1 MSASS
6 VGSITVAQRYAL
18 ALFEVALDKKIDLR
32 KIAGELAEFDALL
45 KEQTAL
51 EQVLSSPAIPTDK
64 RVAVL
69 ERVLSTTAFDRAT
82 VNVLRLLT
90 EKERMSLLSMV
101 SAQFERLVNEHEKI
115 EIGSVVSAHV
125 LTEKQR
131 ERLAQRLGE
140 AAGKTMELSY
150 STDPTSL
157 GGLIV
162 RIDNRVY
169 DASVVKQLERFIGG
183 AAFFI
188 F

>member
-1 MSASS
+1 MSVSS
-6 VGSITVAQRYAL
+6 VGSVAIAQRYAL
-18 ALFEVALDKKIDLR
+18 ALLDVALDKKTELR

-45 KEQTAL
+45 KEQTSLA
-51 EQVLSSPAIPTDK
+51 QVLSSPAIPSEK

-69 ERVLSTTAFDRAT
+69 QQVLSKAGFDRAT
-82 VNVLRLLT
+82 ANVLRLLT
-90 EKERMSLLSMV
+90 EKERMSLLELV
-101 SAQFERLVNEHEKI
+101 SSQFERLVNEHEKV
-115 EIGSVVSAHV
+115 EIGRVVSAHE

-150 STDPTSL
+150 STDPTLL

-169 DASVVKQLERFIGG
+169 DASVVKQLERFKEK
-183 AAFFI
+183 ARSSF
-188 F
+188 